1 MNEIEVQVVDNP
13 DERRYEIT
21 LDGVFAGASYY
32 RDLDGVRT
40 VTHTEVEDE
49 FEGRGVGSRL
59 VAGALDDMRARG
71 LRVRPLCRFTAGYI
85 ERHPEYGDLVASR

>member
-1 MNEIEVQVVDNP
+1 MSEIEVVVADNP
-13 DERRYEIT
+13 DERRYEIK
-21 LDGVFAGASYY
+21 LDGVLAGASYY

-59 VAGALDDMRARG
+59 VAGVLDDIRARG
-71 LRVRPLCRFTAGYI
+71 LRVRPLCRFTAAYI
-85 ERHPEYGDLVASR
+85 ERHPEYGDLVAR